1 MIISLNAKLNS
12 IKCINKIINFNL
24 LFKLSNLNNH
34 FMVLIG
40 ILKTVNLQKIY
51 PSDDENYCSE
61 FKIH

>member
-1 MIISLNAKLNS
+1 
-12 IKCINKIINFNL
+12 
-24 LFKLSNLNNH
+24 
-34 FMVLIG
+34 MVLIG